1 MLIMVMAVLP
11 VDADYGDD
19 GTVLLS
25 DDEGEGVFVSSAN
38 AVLQSMSMIPVV
50 DIHDGVDAQVAE
62 V

>member
-1 MLIMVMAVLP
+1 MVMAVLP

>member
-1 MLIMVMAVLP
+1 MVMAVLP

-38 AVLQSMSMIPVV
+38 AVLRSMSMIPVV

>member
-38 AVLQSMSMIPVV
+38 AVLRSMSMIPVL